1 MSCFLNKFRRC
12 AKSKN
17 EEIVSVSLTFA
28 LYSNYG
34 WCNKLYIQTSGTR
47 HGEWEQQIVCANEF
61 LVIATFFAS
70 LANFAAKTLGAFSSN
85 LFVFGH
91 VLCVRYFLITDLIEQ
106 SLFITFLFKLRKTA
120 SEKRGILEILSVTI
134 PWG

>member
-1 MSCFLNKFRRC
+1 M
-12 AKSKN
+12 
-17 EEIVSVSLTFA
+17 
-28 LYSNYG
+28 
-34 WCNKLYIQTSGTR
+34 
-47 HGEWEQQIVCANEF
+47 
-61 LVIATFFAS
+61 IATFFAS